1 MKSCVY
7 IPNNRKGEPSKLF
20 TDLQEI
26 TGNRDEAKALWGIS
40 QDVDFMKSLGNTVG
54 LEEPTVL
61 DFLNSIPDV
70 QSILSEAAYIKY
82 INLKEG
88 LDTKK
93 FDSFE
98 RVLPEK
104 ERLLQ
109 EYPNALPI
117 IAYSEKGYKITL
129 QSRDSSNIKEFAN
142 QEALYNLNSK
152 LVSHLSKM
160 GLAIE
165 ELKYLEVP
173 GKLDPLNA
181 KLNAEN
187 LLTAIKVAK
196 GLEGQKAIPE
206 EFAHVLVE
214 GFRNH
219 PLMVRLLKAFDN
231 IELIKDVLGDSFTQY
246 HELHEGNLYKLKSE
260 AVAKLI
266 AHYIANREGISE
278 NISGVSNRF
287 LNIVQQVLTNGDES
301 YIANLIKNIDKD
313 INSFID
319 ALSDNSTFDL
329 FDLEALKKSPTM
341 YQVSKKVSK
350 LQELAEKSY
359 EIVAKKMKLENLR
372 RKSGTIPKEE
382 AKAFRDLKNLM
393 EKKKYADS
401 CISFLGT
408 CMSSVEEMV
417 TKLEMNRS
425 KLSGSAV
432 LSAKDIKLGCRLL
445 KDASNILSAY
455 TEIVQRMQSISKEE
469 GIENELE
476 SDDINSIEEA
486 AAEVSK
492 VLSDIKSLEQELRLK
507 VLLKFYEKYWGKDKI
522 LGKGEDAKIITLEQ
536 VLESTVGDT
545 NTISRLVNSMSD
557 MPDMLLQLVDIAY
570 KDSTAKRDANIFD
583 LQQQLGIL
591 QQKLIESTGSRDTS
605 FMYEK
610 DDNGNPTGMI
620 ISDRDFKKFYEAKKE
635 YRKRLESSGMDKET
649 ILGKMKAWE
658 VHNTEPVKITERK
671 TERLPRKSLY
681 PSNALDN
688 LNDAQKAYYDVAL
701 KIKIAMD
708 GMLPNNR
715 THTYWAVQ
723 KKVRGIDA
731 VIQDKSLKKAYERFK
746 SNFISD
752 RDDTEFGELNL
763 DEGKYMVTDFGGNP
777 VKKIPVFYTSWLG
790 SDMQYLDTNFTD
802 SLLAYGSMAYNYDA
816 MNEIVDAMELTN
828 LQMQDRKVF
837 QTEGDKQLRTRFKW
851 MDTSFGNDFYKEG
864 RNSELQK
871 KLSNY
876 LDSNVY
882 GKRKAEEIT
891 SGGLNY
897 GKVGDA
903 LKAYSSMV
911 SMGYNLFS
919 GTANAGMGLTQTILN
934 AVGGEYF
941 GIKDL
946 LWAHKEYF
954 KKVPGNIADSYS
966 DIQDN
971 KLSLLT
977 RLFDTEEDFFST
989 TKESGF
995 NKGVLK
1001 KIIGKHNPLVLNS
1014 MGEHYLHSIGML
1026 SVLHNIKCKK
1036 EGSEDIVSLYDVFV
1050 EEDVKDFNNNV
1061 LYKNLSIPKDYKI
1074 VEKDSENGEYRE
1086 VEDLTNEYIQKLKL
1100 KIQNINHTMH
1110 GAFGEVDRGDA
1121 HRNVMGRLIL
1131 QYRQWMPAYYM
1142 NRFKSKRYNMTTNQE
1157 EEGFY
1162 LTGAKFVWGTLKDL
1176 KNLKFQIATRYKSL
1190 SNHEKSNLWKAL
1202 SEVSLYYVIGLI
1214 LSGWAGDDDDEDR
1227 GILTLLKYNLYRVR
1241 MELGAS
1247 APTSTDFFKNVTT
1260 LINSPVP
1267 CLQLTD
1273 RLINLI
1279 DVTNMF
1285 DEIESGKYKGWSKWT
1300 KDLFYSIP
1308 FARNIDKVI
1317 DIANGDAS
1325 VLNPYKK

>member
-7 IPNNRKGEPSKLF
+7 IPNNKKGEPSKLF
-20 TDLQEI
+20 TDLQKI
-26 TGNRDEAKALWGIS
+26 TGNRDTTKALWGIS
-40 QDVDFMKSLGNTVG
+40 QDADLMKSLGNTVG

-61 DFLNSIPDV
+61 DFLNSIPDI
-70 QSILSEAAYIKY
+70 QSILSSTAYVKY
-82 INLKEG
+82 LNLKEG
-88 LDTKK
+88 LDEKK
-93 FDSFE
+93 FETFE
-98 RVLPEK
+98 QVITAK
-104 ERLLQ
+104 ENLIQ
-109 EYPNALPI
+109 EYSNVLPI
-117 IAYSEKGYKITL
+117 ITYSDEGYKITL
-129 QSRDSSNIKEFAN
+129 QNKDSDSVKVYAN
-142 QEALYNLNSK
+142 QEALTNLNDK

-165 ELKYLEVP
+165 ELRYLEVP

-181 KLNAEN
+181 KVNAEN

-219 PLMVRLLKAFDN
+219 PLMTRLLKAFDN
-231 IELIKDVLGDSFTQY
+231 TELIKDVLGESFEQY
-246 HELHEGNLYKLKSE
+246 SKVYENNLYKLKSE

-266 AHYIANREGISE
+266 AYYLANREGITE

-287 LNIVQQVLTNGDES
+287 LNIIQEALSKGDES
-301 YIANLIKNIDKD
+301 YISNLIRNIDND
-313 INSFID
+313 IKSFID
-319 ALSDNSTFDL
+319 ALSEEDTFNL
-329 FDLEALKKSPTM
+329 FDLDALKKASTM
-341 YQVSKKVSK
+341 YQVSTKISK
-350 LQELAEKSY
+350 LQELSEKAL

-372 RKSGTIPKEE
+372 RKSGKVPKED
-382 AKAFRDLKNLM
+382 AKTFKDLKSLV

-401 CISFLGT
+401 CISFLDT
-408 CMSSVEEMV
+408 CMISVEEMV
-417 TKLEMNRS
+417 AKLEIN
-425 KLSGSAV
+425 KEKISGNTV
-432 LSAKDIKLGCRLL
+432 LSAKDIKIGCRLL

-455 TEIVQRMQSISKEE
+455 TEIVQRMQSISKED
-469 GIENELE
+469 GIEDELE
-476 SDDINSIEEA
+476 SDDINKIEEA
-486 AAEVSK
+486 AIDVNK
-492 VLSDIKSLEQELRLK
+492 VLGDIKILEKELRLK

-522 LGKGEDAKIITLEQ
+522 LGKGDDAKIITLEQ

-545 NTISRLVNSMSD
+545 NAVSRLVNAMSD

-570 KDSTAKRDANIFD
+570 KDSTSKRDSNIFD
-583 LQQQLGIL
+583 LQQQLGAL
-591 QQKLIESTGSRDTS
+591 QKKLIDTTGSRDTS

-610 DDNGNPTGMI
+610 DENGNPTGMI
-620 ISDRDFKKFYEAKKE
+620 ISDRDFKSYYKNRRN
-635 YRKRLESSGMDKET
+635 YRKSLEDAGVDKET
-649 ILGKMKAWE
+649 IIGKMKAWE
-658 VHNTEPVKITERK
+658 VKNTEPVKITERK
-671 TERLPRKSLY
+671 VERLPKKSLY
-681 PSNALDN
+681 PSNALES
-688 LNDAQKAYYDVAL
+688 LTEAQKEYYNTAM

-723 KKVRGIDA
+723 KKVRGVDA
-731 VIQDKSLKKAYERFK
+731 VMQDKSIKKAYERFK
-746 SNFISD
+746 STFVLD
-752 RDDTEFGELNL
+752 RDDTEFGELDL

-802 SLLAYGSMAYNYDA
+802 SLLAYGSMAYNFES
-816 MNEIVDAMELTN
+816 MTEIVDAMELTN

-837 QTEGDKQLRTRFKW
+837 QTEGTKKLRTRFKW
-851 MDTSFGNDFYKEG
+851 LDTAFGSDYYKEG
-864 RNSELQK
+864 SNSELQK

-876 LDSNVY
+876 IDANVY
-882 GKRKAEEIT
+882 GKRKVEEIT
-891 SGGLNY
+891 PNGFNY
-897 GKVGDA
+897 GKAGDVI
-903 LKAYSSMV
+903 KAYSSMV

-919 GTANAGMGLTQTILN
+919 GTANASMGLTQTILN
-934 AVGGEYF
+934 AIGGEHF
-941 GIKDL
+941 GVKDL

-971 KLSLLT
+971 KLSLLS

-989 TKESGF
+989 TKDSGF

-1001 KIIGKHNPLVLNS
+1001 KLVSKHNPLILNS

-1026 SVLHNIKCKK
+1026 SVIHNIKCKK
-1036 EGSEDIVSLYDVFV
+1036 EGSKEIISLYDVFK
-1050 EEDVKDFNNNV
+1050 EESVKDASGNV
-1061 LYKNLSIPKDYKI
+1061 LYKQLVIPEGYK
-1074 VEKDSENGEYRE
+1074 V
-1086 VEDLTNEYIQKLKL
+1086 VEDDVEVADLNSNYIQKLKL

-1121 HRNVMGRLIL
+1121 HRSVIGRLIL

-1142 NRFKSKRYNMTTNQE
+1142 NRFKSKRYNLTTNQE

-1162 LTGAKFVWGTLKDL
+1162 LTGAKFILGTLKDL
-1176 KNLKFQIATRYKSL
+1176 KNLKFQLATRYKSL

-1202 SEVSLYYVIGLI
+1202 SEVSLYYIIGLI

-1260 LINSPVP
+1260 LLNSPVP

-1279 DVTNMF
+1279 DITNLF
-1285 DEIESGKYKGWSKWT
+1285 EEIESGKYKGWNRWT
-1300 KDLFYSIP
+1300 RDLFYSIP
-1308 FARNIDKVI
+1308 YARNIDKVI
-1317 DIANGDAS
+1317 DIANGDTS

>member
-7 IPNNRKGEPSKLF
+7 IPNNKKGESSKLF
-20 TDLQEI
+20 TDLQKI
-26 TGNRDEAKALWGIS
+26 TENRDEAKALWGIS

-61 DFLNSIPDV
+61 DFLNSIPDI
-70 QSILSEAAYIKY
+70 QSVLSEAAYIKY
-82 INLKEG
+82 LNLKEG
-88 LDTKK
+88 LN
-93 FDSFE
+93 
-98 RVLPEK
+98 EK
-104 ERLLQ
+104 EFSTFKQATAIKEELLQ
-109 EYPNALPI
+109 EYQSVLPI
-117 IAYSEKGYKITL
+117 ITNSEKGYKITL
-129 QSRDSSNIKEFAN
+129 TLKDSTNIKTFAN
-142 QEALYNLNSK
+142 QEVLSTLNSK
-152 LVSHLSKM
+152 LMSHLSKM

-165 ELKYLEVP
+165 EIKDLEVP
-173 GKLDPLNA
+173 GKLDPLKA
-181 KLNAEN
+181 ELNAEN

-206 EFAHVLVE
+206 EFAHVLIE
-214 GFRNH
+214 GFKNH
-219 PLMVRLLKAFDN
+219 PLMIRLLKAFDN
-231 IELIKDVLGDSFTQY
+231 VDLIKDILGDSFDQY
-246 HELHEGNLYKLKSE
+246 NKIYEGNLYKLKTE
-260 AVAKLI
+260 AIAKLI
-266 AHYIANREGISE
+266 AHYLANREGISE

-287 LNIVQQVLTNGDES
+287 LNIVQQILSNGDES

-313 INSFID
+313 INAFID
-319 ALSDNSTFDL
+319 SLSDDTTFNM
-329 FDLEALKKSPTM
+329 FDLEALKKAPTM
-341 YQVSKKVSK
+341 YKVSEKVSK
-350 LQELAEKSY
+350 LQELAEKAF

-372 RKSGTIPKEE
+372 RKSGKVPKED
-382 AKAFRDLKNLM
+382 AKKFKELKNLV

-401 CISFLGT
+401 CVSFLTT

-417 TKLEMNRS
+417 VKLEMNRD
-425 KLSGSAV
+425 KLSGSSV
-432 LSAKDIKLGCRLL
+432 LSAKDIKIGCRLL

-455 TEIVQRMQSISKEE
+455 TEVVQRMQSISKEE

-476 SDDINSIEEA
+476 DDDINKIEDA
-486 AAEVSK
+486 AIEVNK
-492 VLSDIKSLEQELRLK
+492 ILGDIKTLEKELRLK

-522 LGKGEDAKIITLEQ
+522 LGKGDDAKIITLEQ

-570 KDSTAKRDANIFD
+570 KDSTAKRDSNIFD
-583 LQQQLGIL
+583 LQQQLGAL
-591 QQKLIESTGSRDTS
+591 QQKLLKETGSRDTS

-610 DDNGNPTGMI
+610 DENGNPTGMI
-620 ISDRDFKKFYEAKKE
+620 ISDRDFKAYYKARRE
-635 YRKRLESSGMDKET
+635 YRKSLEGAGIDKET
-649 ILGKMKAWE
+649 IVGKMKAWE
-658 VHNTEPVKITERK
+658 VKNTEPVKISDRK
-671 TERLPRKSLY
+671 TERLPKKSMY
-681 PSNALDN
+681 SSNALEN
-688 LNDAQKAYYDVAL
+688 LTEAQRAYYDVAM

-723 KKVRGIDA
+723 KKVRGVDA
-731 VIQDKSLKKAYERFK
+731 VIQDKSLKKAFDRFK
-746 SNFISD
+746 SQFVVD
-752 RDDTEFGELNL
+752 RDDTEFGELDL

-777 VKKIPVFYTSWLG
+777 VKKVPVFYTSWLG
-790 SDMQYLDTNFTD
+790 SDMRYLDTNFTD
-802 SLLAYGSMAYNYDA
+802 SLLAYGSMAYNYDS

-828 LQMQDRKVF
+828 LQMQDRKIY
-837 QTEGDKQLRTRFKW
+837 QTEGNKKLRTRFKW
-851 MDTSFGNDFYKEG
+851 MDTAFGSDYFKDG
-864 RNSELQK
+864 GNSELQK
-871 KLSNY
+871 KLRNY
-876 LDSNVY
+876 IDSNIY
-882 GKRKAEEIT
+882 GKRKLEEIT

-897 GKVGDA
+897 GKTGDA
-903 LKAYSSMV
+903 LKAYGSMV

-919 GTANAGMGLTQTILN
+919 GTANASMGLTQSILN
-934 AVGGEYF
+934 AIGGEHF

-946 LWAHKEYF
+946 IWAHKEYF

-995 NKGVLK
+995 NKNVLK
-1001 KIIGKHNPLVLNS
+1001 KMIGKHNPLILNS

-1026 SVLHNIKCKK
+1026 SMLHNIKCKK
-1036 EGSEDIVSLYDVFV
+1036 EGSKDVVSLYDVFK
-1050 EEDVKDFNNNV
+1050 EEEVKDPNGNI
-1061 LYKNLSIPKDYKI
+1061 LYKQLTIPEGYKI
-1074 VEKDSENGEYRE
+1074 VEND
-1086 VEDLTNEYIQKLKL
+1086 VEIGDLNNEYLQKLKL
-1100 KIQNINHTMH
+1100 KIQNVNHTMH

-1121 HRNVMGRLIL
+1121 HRSVIGRLIL

-1142 NRFKSKRYNMTTNQE
+1142 NRFKGKRYNLTTNQE

-1162 LTGAKFVWGTLKDL
+1162 LTGAKFIWGTLKDL
-1176 KNLKFQIATRYKSL
+1176 KNLKFQIGTRYKNL

-1202 SEVSLYYVIGLI
+1202 SEVSLFYIIGLI
-1214 LSGWAGDDDDEDR
+1214 LSGWDDDDKDDS

-1260 LINSPVP
+1260 LLNSPVP

-1279 DVTNMF
+1279 DVTNLF
-1285 DEIESGKYKGWSKWT
+1285 DEIESGKYKGWNKWT
-1300 KDLFYSIP
+1300 RDLFYSIP
-1308 FARNIDKVI
+1308 YARNIDKVI
-1317 DIANGDAS
+1317 DIANGDTS
-1325 VLNPYKK
+1325 ILNPYRK